1 MHPEQT
7 PEKMKHE
14 VEAMWMQGMQFNA
27 LVQGHTV
34 VMDAPER
41 VGGQD
46 QGPIPKPF
54 VLSALAGCTGMDVIG
69 LLRKEG
75 RKPTSFDLRI
85 SGELSK
91 SAPMVYVGVHVVY
104 DVKGDPAD
112 EQAVL
117 NVVSRSQNEICG
129 VSAMLKCSM
138 PVTWELIYNGQLV
151 PITRTETTTPA

>member
-1 MHPEQT
+1 
-7 PEKMKHE
+7 MKHE

-54 VLSALAGCTGMDVIG
+54 VLSALAGCTGMDVVA

-75 RKPTSFDLRI
+75 KKPTAFDLRI

-91 SAPMVYVGVHVVY
+91 GAPMVYVGVHVVY
-104 DVKGDPAD
+104 DVQGDPAD

-117 NVVSRSQNEICG
+117 NVVARSQNEICG

-138 PVTWELIYNGQLV
+138 PVTWELIYNGRTV
-151 PITRTETTTPA
+151 PVPQNAVATPA

>member
-1 MHPEQT
+1 MN
-7 PEKMKHE
+7 HE

-54 VLSALAGCTGMDVIG
+54 VLSALAGCTGMDVIA

-75 RKPTSFDLRI
+75 RKPSALDLRI
-85 SGELSK
+85 RGELSK
-91 SAPMVYVGVHVVY
+91 GAPMVYTGVHVVY
-104 DVKGDPAD
+104 DVKGEPAD

-117 NVVSRSQNEICG
+117 NVVSRSQNELCG

-138 PVTWELIYNGQLV
+138 PVTWELIYNGHPV
-151 PITRTETTTPA
+151 PVAQEPAASPA